1 LIKENLIKEDTAMI
15 IKQLSVFLENKSGR
29 LTEVTKAMA
38 DHHINISAFSIA
50 ETADYGI
57 LRMIVNKPEE
67 TEKMLKEAGF
77 SVHRTDVICLIVPH
91 KPGGLY
97 RALQILSDS
106 NISVEYMYAF
116 AMADEASVVLRID
129 NIPQAIKVL
138 QDHKLELKKASE
150 IYQL

>member
-1 LIKENLIKEDTAMI
+1 MI

-38 DHHINISAFSIA
+38 DNQINISAFSIA

-67 TEKMLKEAGF
+67 TEKMLKEKGF
-77 SVHRTDVICLIVPH
+77 SVHRTDVICLTVPH

-97 RALQILSDS
+97 KALQILSDY

-116 AMADEASVVLRID
+116 AMGEEASVVIRTD
-129 NIPQAIKVL
+129 NLQEAIKVL
-138 QDHKLELKKASE
+138 QDHKLELKKASD
-150 IYQL
+150 IYQV